1 MRKGSGFVG
10 LVGLERDLQDAVS
23 QPVPV
28 ETGDGHGCLVV
39 VSHGDKSEPFALVC
53 VEVPDDLD
61 VCDGAKRPKHLPQ
74 NAFVCIRSQVIDED
88 APAGARVPWD
98 VDASQAGH
106 PIDGHGGEPAV
117 KNKNTKTSMGQYK
130 TQTADEHH

>member
-1 MRKGSGFVG
+1 MRLGFVRF
-10 LVGLERDLQDAVS
+10 VGFERDLQNSVPEAVS
-23 QPVPV
+23 VQA
-28 ETGDGHGCLVV
+28 GDGHGCLVV

-61 VCDGAKRPKHLPQ
+61 VCDGAKRTKHLPQ
-74 NAFVCIRSQVIDED
+74 NTFVCIRSQVIDED

-117 KNKNTKTSMGQYK
+117 KNKDKHRSIQNPDK
-130 TQTADEHH
+130 HH